1 MFLDF
6 PEACGPCRASTA
18 LGIFWRLILAM
29 MCITYRLRDNANIA
43 HLGQMFVSDKYKNV
57 SSDPTSNE
65 SNLMRILPTYSLRF
79 VMLGLL
85 GLSSKCVDDD
95 IMTTTIHREL
105 RFAMSSYLLSTIF
118 SDFVSCLG
126 DVVEVPCCE
135 VGCRR
140 DCFTKL
146 VSQPIRWTGHI
157 SQDRKSTRRS
167 SLVHDTRI
175 HSDTAN
181 SIPTERQA
189 YTQTHVS

>member
-1 MFLDF
+1 M
-6 PEACGPCRASTA
+6 
-18 LGIFWRLILAM
+18 
-29 MCITYRLRDNANIA
+29 
-43 HLGQMFVSDKYKNV
+43 
-57 SSDPTSNE
+57 SSDLTSNE

-135 VGCRR
+135 IGCRR

-146 VSQPIRWTGHI
+146 LSQPMRWTDHI
-157 SQDRKSTRRS
+157 SQTRKSTRHS
-167 SLVHDTRI
+167 SLVHVLEYTVTRRI
-175 HSDTAN
+175 VYPPNDKHTRKHRSVEEVIQSLSNPD
-181 SIPTERQA
+181 ER
-189 YTQTHVS
+189 VSVIDDNLR